1 MTETCSAGIDRV
13 AEISYFEPLEIHNR
27 EKPYISNVPFVE
39 TEGPWNNLNQVH
51 HQMPVC
57 DIRGSDDE
65 FVLETKGFE
74 YVKHSFS
81 HQPIDH
87 IDTLSHPYV
96 EEMENFL
103 KDRFG
108 ASMVFMYDAIVRR
121 VGLEGYFQQAN
132 AAHIDHTP
140 ENCQWR
146 LQTVLEKRGLTG
158 LKPRRIQLI
167 TAWKPLMKRVS
178 EWPIAVCDTSTIS
191 VDDCHAV
198 DTVFPHYAS
207 ELYHI
212 GHNAA
217 HKWFYLSEQTD
228 EEVLLM
234 QIFDSDTPE
243 LPGCPHMSI
252 NVGGDSKHKGRRDS
266 AEARAV
272 LIYL

>member
-1 MTETCSAGIDRV
+1 MTESHSAGTDRV

-39 TEGPWNNLNQVH
+39 TEGPWNNLHQVN

-57 DIRGSDDE
+57 DIRGSDNE
-65 FVLETKGFE
+65 FLLETKGFE
-74 YVKHSFS
+74 YVKHSFV

-108 ASMVFMYDAIVRR
+108 ASMVFI
-121 VGLEGYFQQAN
+121 
-132 AAHIDHTP
+132 
-140 ENCQWR
+140 
-146 LQTVLEKRGLTG
+146 
-158 LKPRRIQLI
+158 
-167 TAWKPLMKRVS
+167 AWKPLMKRVS
-178 EWPIAVCDTSTIS
+178 QWPIAVCDTSTIS

-217 HKWFYLSEQTD
+217 HKWFYLSDQTD

-252 NVGGDSKHKGRRDS
+252 NVGGDNKNKGRRDS